1 MKAIL
6 KVLAITLYI
15 IEDIILF
22 PVDLVVILIGK
33 IAFRNDKAKLADL
46 YTNYRWLFGGWYCR
60 LNDVSKSDLRN
71 VITFGND

>member
-6 KVLAITLYI
+6 KVLTITLAI

-22 PVDLVVILIGK
+22 PVNLVVMLIGK
-33 IAFRNDKAKLADL
+33 IAFRNEKAKFADL
-46 YTNYRWLFGGWYCR
+46 YTNYRWLFAGWYCR

-71 VITFGND
+71 ASTFGND

>member
-46 YTNYRWLFGGWYCR
+46 YTNYRWLVAGWYYR

-71 VITFGND
+71 VFTFGND